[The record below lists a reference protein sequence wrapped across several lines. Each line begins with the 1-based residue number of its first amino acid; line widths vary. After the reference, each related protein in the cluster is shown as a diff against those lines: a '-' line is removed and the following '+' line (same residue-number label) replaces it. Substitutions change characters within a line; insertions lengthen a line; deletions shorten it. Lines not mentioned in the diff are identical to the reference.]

1 MHHPPWLPV
10 HTQSPAMTRL
20 IFDHLT
26 NWITAAASEHSH
38 DLAAHVEERTG
49 ASHRAVL
56 SALKRLTDAQWLLRS
71 GTSRRPVFTPGALRQ
86 VARSY
91 TLYGL
96 QEDLPWQRDFAPHFA
111 LPRQVERMVQ
121 HGFTE
126 LVNNAADH
134 SGGSSVTVSLRQTP
148 SHVQLLVSDDG
159 IGVFDK
165 ICTAFDIVDPQH
177 AMLELSKGRL
187 TSAPEAHTGRGLFFS
202 SQLADVFDIHANN
215 TAFQRRAWE
224 SSGWKKGRALPRQ
237 GSSIYMA
244 IALNT
249 TRTLDSVMEAWSTQ
263 GDGVEFDQTVVQLR
277 LLAGEGQALDSRA
290 AARRVGARLSTF
302 KRAEISFEGVTDV
315 GHGFTD
321 ELFRVFARANPQV
334 ELVATHTTP
343 RIEAL
348 VKSARAG

>member
-1 MHHPPWLPV
+1 
-10 HTQSPAMTRL
+10 MTRL
-20 IFDHLT
+20 VLDDLT
-26 NWITAAASEHSH
+26 NWITAAAREHAL
-38 DLAAHVEERTG
+38 DLAGHIEERTG
-49 ASHRAVL
+49 ASRRAAL
-56 SALKRLTDAQWLLRS
+56 AALKRLVDAGWLTRS
-71 GTSRRPVFTPGALRQ
+71 GSTRRPVFAPGALRQ

-111 LPRQVERMVQ
+111 LPRHVERMIQ

-159 IGVFDK
+159 VGVFDK
-165 ICTAFDIVDPQH
+165 ICSAFQLADPQH

-187 TSAPEAHTGRGLFFS
+187 TSAPDAHTGRGLFFS

-215 TAFQRRAWE
+215 TAYQRRAWE
-224 SSGWKKGRALPRQ
+224 SAGWRQGRALPRQ

-249 TRTLDSVMEAWSTQ
+249 TRTLDGVMAAWSTR
-263 GDGVEFDQTVVQLR
+263 GDGIEFDQTRVQLR
-277 LLAGEGQALDSRA
+277 LLVSDGQALDSRA
-290 AARRVGARLSTF
+290 AARRVGARLTTF
-302 KRAEISFEGVTDV
+302 KRAEIDFDGVADV

-321 ELFRVFARANPQV
+321 ELFRVFARAHPQV
-334 ELVATHTTP
+334 ELVAVNAGP

>member
-1 MHHPPWLPV
+1 
-10 HTQSPAMTRL
+10 MTRL

-49 ASHRAVL
+49 ASRRAAL
-56 SALKRLTDAQWLLRS
+56 AALKRLVDAGWLART
-71 GTSRRPVFTPGALRQ
+71 GTARRPVYAPGALRQ

-91 TLYGL
+91 TLFGL

-111 LPRQVERMVQ
+111 LPGHVQRMVR

-134 SGGSSVTVSLRQTP
+134 SGGTSVTVSLRQTP
-148 SHVQLLVSDDG
+148 THAQLLVSDDG

-165 ICTAFDIVDPQH
+165 ICTAFQLEDPQH

-187 TSAPEAHTGRGLFFS
+187 TSAPDAHTGRGLFFS

-215 TAFQRRAWE
+215 TAYQKRAWE
-224 SSGWKKGRALPRQ
+224 STGWRRGRALPRQ

-249 TRTLDSVMEAWSTQ
+249 TRTLDGVMQAWSTQ
-263 GDGVEFDQTVVQLR
+263 GDGIEFDQTRVPLR

-290 AARRVGARLSTF
+290 QARRVGARLTTF
-302 KRAEISFEGVTDV
+302 KRAEIDFDGVTDV

-321 ELFRVFARANPQV
+321 ELFRVFSRANPQV
-334 ELVATHTTP
+334 ELVATNMTP
-343 RIEAL
+343 RIAAL
-348 VKSARAG
+348 VNSARAGSPG

>member
-1 MHHPPWLPV
+1 
-10 HTQSPAMTRL
+10 MTRL
-20 IFDHLT
+20 VFDHLT

-38 DLAAHVEERTG
+38 DLAVHVEERTG
-49 ASHRAVL
+49 ASRRAVL
-56 SALKRLTDAQWLLRS
+56 AALKRLVDAGWLTRS
-71 GTSRRPVFTPGALRQ
+71 GTSRRPVFGPGALRQ

-91 TLYGL
+91 TLHGL

-111 LPRQVERMVQ
+111 LPRHVERMIQ

-134 SGGSSVTVSLRQTP
+134 SGGTSVTVSLRQTP
-148 SHVQLLVSDDG
+148 THVQLLVSDDG
-159 IGVFDK
+159 IGVFDR
-165 ICTAFDIVDPQH
+165 ICAAFQLEDPQH

-187 TSAPEAHTGRGLFFS
+187 TSAPDAHTGRGLFFS

-215 TAFQRRAWE
+215 TAYQRRAWE
-224 SSGWKKGRALPRQ
+224 SAGWRKGRALPRQ

-249 TRTLDSVMEAWSTQ
+249 TRTLDGVMAAWSIA
-263 GDGVEFDQTVVQLR
+263 GDGIDFDQTRVQLR
-277 LLAGEGQALDSRA
+277 LLTSEGQALDSRA
-290 AARRVGARLSTF
+290 AARRVGSRLTTF
-302 KRAEISFEGVTDV
+302 KRAEIDFEGVTDV

-321 ELFRVFARANPQV
+321 ELFRVFAKAHPQI
-334 ELVATHTTP
+334 ELVATNATP

-348 VKSARAG
+348 VKSARGG

>member
-1 MHHPPWLPV
+1 
-10 HTQSPAMTRL
+10 MTRL
-20 IFDHLT
+20 SFDHLT
-26 NWITAAASEHSH
+26 LWITAAASEHSH
-38 DLAAHVEERTG
+38 DLPGHVEERTG
-49 ASHRAVL
+49 ASRRAVL
-56 SALKRLTDAQWLLRS
+56 AALRRLTEAGWLKRS
-71 GTSRRPVFTPGALRQ
+71 GSARRPVYGPGGLRQ

-91 TLYGL
+91 TLHGL
-96 QEDLPWQRDFAPHFA
+96 QEDLPWQRDFAPHFD
-111 LPRQVERMVQ
+111 LPRHVERMIR

-148 SHVQLLVSDDG
+148 THVQLLVSDDG

-165 ICTAFDIVDPQH
+165 ICTAFSLEDPQH

-187 TSAPEAHTGRGLFFS
+187 TSSPDAHTGRGLFFS

-215 TAFQRRAWE
+215 TAYQRRAWE
-224 SSGWKKGRALPRQ
+224 SAGWRRGKALPRQ

-249 TRTLDSVMEAWSTQ
+249 TRSLDAVMEAWSLA
-263 GDGVEFDQTVVQLR
+263 GDGIEFDQTRVQLR
-277 LLAGEGQALDSRA
+277 LLAGEGQPLDSRA
-290 AARRVGARLSTF
+290 QARRVGLRLTTF
-302 KRAEISFEGVTDV
+302 RRAEIDFEGVTDV

-321 ELFRVFARANPQV
+321 ELFRVFAKAHPQV
-334 ELVATHTTP
+334 ELQPTNMTP
-343 RIEAL
+343 RIAAL

>member
-1 MHHPPWLPV
+1 MPI
-10 HTQSPAMTRL
+10 RL
-20 IFDHLT
+20 SIDQLT
-26 NWITAAASEHSH
+26 LWITAAANEHSL
-38 DLAAHVEERTG
+38 DLASHIEDRTG
-49 ASHRAVL
+49 ASRRASL
-56 SALKRLTDAQWLLRS
+56 AALRRLVDAGWLARS
-71 GTSRRPVFTPGALRQ
+71 GSDRHPVYSPGVLRQ

-91 TLYGL
+91 TLHGL

-111 LPRQVERMVQ
+111 LPPSVARMIR

-159 IGVFDK
+159 CGVFAN
-165 ICTAFDIVDPQH
+165 ICRAFGIEDAQH

-187 TSAPEAHTGRGLFFS
+187 TSQPEQHTGRGLFFS

-224 SSGWKKGRALPRQ
+224 SAGWQPGRPMPRQ

-244 IALNT
+244 IALDT
-249 TRTLDSVMEAWSTQ
+249 QRTLDQVLEAWSM
-263 GDGVEFDQTVVQLR
+263 DGSGIEFDQTVIALR
-277 LLAGEGQALDSRA
+277 LLAGPGQALDSRA
-290 AARRVGARLSTF
+290 QARRVAARLPQF
-302 KRAEISFEGVTDV
+302 KRAEINFDGVSDV

-321 ELFRVFARANPQV
+321 ELFRVFARAHPQV
-334 ELVATHTTP
+334 ELLPTHMTARTA
-343 RIEAL
+343 AL
-348 VKSARAG
+348 IKSAQSA

>member
-1 MHHPPWLPV
+1 
-10 HTQSPAMTRL
+10 MTRL

-26 NWITAAASEHSH
+26 NWITAAASEHSLN
-38 DLAAHVEERTG
+38 LAAHVEERTG

-56 SALKRLTDAQWLLRS
+56 SALKRLAEAGWLVRS
-71 GTSRRPVFTPGALRQ
+71 GTARRPVYTPGPLRQ
-86 VARSY
+86 VVRSY

-111 LPRQVERMVQ
+111 LPAHVARMVQ
-121 HGFTE
+121 HAFTE

-159 IGVFDK
+159 VGVFDK
-165 ICTAFDIVDPQH
+165 ICAAFDLVDPQH

-215 TAFQRRAWE
+215 TAYQRRAWE
-224 SSGWKKGRALPRQ
+224 SGGWKKGRALPRQ
-237 GSSIYMA
+237 GSSIYLA
-244 IALNT
+244 IALST
-249 TRTLDSVMEAWSTQ
+249 PRTLDGVMAAWSLA
-263 GDGVEFDQTVVQLR
+263 GDGIEFDQTRVQLR
-277 LLAGEGQALDSRA
+277 LLLAEGQALDSRA
-290 AARRVGARLSTF
+290 AARRVGARLTTF
-302 KRAEISFEGVTDV
+302 KRAEIDFDGVGEV

-321 ELFRVFARANPQV
+321 ELFRVFARANPGV
-334 ELVATHTTP
+334 ELVAVNASA
-343 RIEAL
+343 RVEAL
-348 VKSARAG
+348 IRSARGG

>member
-1 MHHPPWLPV
+1 ML
-10 HTQSPAMTRL
+10 AMTRL
-20 IFDHLT
+20 VFDHLT

-38 DLAAHVEERTG
+38 DLATHIEERTG
-49 ASHRAVL
+49 ASHRAAM
-56 SALKRLTDAQWLLRS
+56 SALKRLVDAGWLARGGS
-71 GTSRRPVFTPGALRQ
+71 GRRPVYTPGSLRQ

-111 LPRQVERMVQ
+111 LPRHVERMVQ

-148 SHVQLLVSDDG
+148 THVQLLVSDDG

-165 ICTAFDIVDPQH
+165 ICSAFQLEDPQH

-187 TSAPEAHTGRGLFFS
+187 TSAPDAHTGRGLFFS

-215 TAFQRRAWE
+215 TAYQRRAWE
-224 SSGWKKGRALPRQ
+224 SAGWKKGRALPRQ

-249 TRTLDSVMEAWSTQ
+249 TRTLDGVMETWSLA
-263 GDGVEFDQTVVQLR
+263 GDGIEFDQTRVQLR
-277 LLAGEGQALDSRA
+277 LLAGEGLALDSRA
-290 AARRVGARLSTF
+290 QARRVGSRLSAF
-302 KRAEISFEGVTDV
+302 KRAEIDFDGVTDV

-321 ELFRVFARANPQV
+321 ELFRVFAKANPQI
-334 ELVATHTTP
+334 ELIAVNATP

>member
-1 MHHPPWLPV
+1 M
-10 HTQSPAMTRL
+10 SMTRL
-20 IFDHLT
+20 VFDHLT
-26 NWITAAASEHSH
+26 NWITAAASEHSL

-56 SALKRLTDAQWLLRS
+56 SALKRLVDAGWLARS
-71 GTSRRPVFTPGALRQ
+71 GTGRRPVYAPGALRQ

-111 LPRQVERMVQ
+111 LPKQVERMIQ

-148 SHVQLLVSDDG
+148 THVQLLVSDDG

-165 ICTAFDIVDPQH
+165 ICSAFALEDPQH

-187 TSAPEAHTGRGLFFS
+187 TSAPDAHTGRGLFFS

-215 TAFQRRAWE
+215 TAYQRRAWE
-224 SSGWKKGRALPRQ
+224 SAGWKKGRALPRQ

-249 TRTLDSVMEAWSTQ
+249 TRTLDGVMEAWSLQ
-263 GDGVEFDQTVVQLR
+263 GDGIEFDQTRVQLR

-290 AARRVGARLSTF
+290 QARRVGSRLATF
-302 KRAEISFEGVTDV
+302 KRAEIDFDGVTDV

-321 ELFRVFARANPQV
+321 ELFRVFAKANPQI
-334 ELVATHTTP
+334 ELVAVNTTP

>member
-1 MHHPPWLPV
+1 
-10 HTQSPAMTRL
+10 MTRL
-20 IFDHLT
+20 VFDHLT
-26 NWITAAASEHSH
+26 LWITAAASEHSH
-38 DLAAHVEERTG
+38 DLATHIEERTG
-49 ASHRAVL
+49 ASHRAVTT
-56 SALKRLTDAQWLLRS
+56 ALKRLVDAGWLVRG
-71 GTSRRPVFTPGALRQ
+71 GTARRPVFAPGSLRQ

-111 LPRQVERMVQ
+111 LPKHVERMIQ

-159 IGVFDK
+159 CGVFDK
-165 ICTAFDIVDPQH
+165 ICTAFDIVDSQH

-187 TSAPEAHTGRGLFFS
+187 TSAPDAHTGRGLFFS

-224 SSGWKKGRALPRQ
+224 SAGWRKGRALPRQ

-249 TRTLDSVMEAWSTQ
+249 TRTLDSVMEAWSLA
-263 GDGVEFDQTVVQLR
+263 GDGIEFDRTVVQLR

-290 AARRVGARLSTF
+290 QARRVGARLTHF
-302 KRAEISFEGVTDV
+302 KRAEIDFEGVTDV

-321 ELFRVFARANPQV
+321 ELFRVFARAHPEV
-334 ELVATHTTP
+334 TLDATHMTP

-348 VKSARAG
+348 VKSARAS

>member
-1 MHHPPWLPV
+1 MPI
-10 HTQSPAMTRL
+10 RL
-20 IFDHLT
+20 SIDQLT
-26 NWITAAASEHSH
+26 LWITAAANEHSL
-38 DLAAHVEERTG
+38 DLASHIEDRTG
-49 ASHRAVL
+49 ASRRASL
-56 SALKRLTDAQWLLRS
+56 AALRRLVNAGWLARS
-71 GTSRRPVFTPGALRQ
+71 GSDRHPVYSPGVLRQ

-91 TLYGL
+91 TLHGL

-111 LPRQVERMVQ
+111 LPPSVARMIR

-159 IGVFDK
+159 CGVFAN
-165 ICTAFDIVDPQH
+165 ICRAFGIEDAQH

-187 TSAPEAHTGRGLFFS
+187 TSQPEQHTGRGLFFS

-224 SSGWKKGRALPRQ
+224 SAGWQPGRPMPRQ

-244 IALNT
+244 IALDT
-249 TRTLDSVMEAWSTQ
+249 QRTLDQVLEAWSM
-263 GDGVEFDQTVVQLR
+263 DGSGIEFDQTVIALR
-277 LLAGEGQALDSRA
+277 LLAGPGQALDSRA
-290 AARRVGARLSTF
+290 QARRVAARLPQF
-302 KRAEISFEGVTDV
+302 KRAEINFDGVSDV

-321 ELFRVFARANPQV
+321 ELFRVFARAHPQV
-334 ELVATHTTP
+334 ELLPTHMTARTA
-343 RIEAL
+343 AL
-348 VKSARAG
+348 IKSAQSA